1 MENSLNELMF
11 NIETVDM
18 LLRHGKSS
26 EEVLS
31 FMEPLNL
38 SEDLL
43 ELLMGNRRL
52 LNTLILR
59 IRTHMMVNDNTNL
72 NKLESQ
78 LTQFHN
84 NGVSDLVQYLCNN
97 LNDQEVE
104 LEENH
109 VSDEVENT
117 NHVSD
122 EVENTNHEDLEEQ
135 ELLEQYF
142 SNCVSQSENSDDV
155 IKSSQFYSSL
165 SDWVQ
170 REYNNLEIP
179 SKKSLKNFLTEKV
192 GPSSKNS
199 WSNVI
204 LL

>member
-117 NHVSD
+117 NH
-122 EVENTNHEDLEEQ
+122 EDLEEQ
-135 ELLEQYF
+135 ELLEEYF

>member
-1 MENSLNELMF
+1 MESSLNELMF

-18 LLRHGKSS
+18 LSRHGKSRD
-26 EEVLS
+26 EVLS

-59 IRTHMMVNDNTNL
+59 IRTFMLINDNTNL
-72 NKLESQ
+72 DQLESQ
-78 LTQFHN
+78 LTQFHS

-97 LNDQEVE
+97 LNNQEVE
-104 LEENH
+104 VDLEENN
-109 VSDEVENT
+109 D
-117 NHVSD
+117 SD
-122 EVENTNHEDLEEQ
+122 EVENTNHEELDEQ

-142 SNCVSQSENSDDV
+142 SNCVNHTENSDDV

-165 SDWVQ
+165 SEWVQ
-170 REYNNLEIP
+170 REYSNLEIP

-199 WSNVI
+199 WTKLI
-204 LL
+204 LV

>member
-59 IRTHMMVNDNTNL
+59 IRTHMMVNNNNL
-72 NKLESQ
+72 DELETQ
-78 LTQFHN
+78 LTQFHS

-97 LNDQEVE
+97 FNDQEVE

-117 NHVSD
+117 
-122 EVENTNHEDLEEQ
+122 TLEELNEN
-135 ELLEQYF
+135 ELLEEYF
-142 SNCVSQSENSDDV
+142 SNCVNHTENSDDV
-155 IKSSQFYSSL
+155 IKSSHFYSSL

>member
-117 NHVSD
+117 NH
-122 EVENTNHEDLEEQ
+122 EDLEEQ
-135 ELLEQYF
+135 ELLEEYF

-165 SDWVQ
+165 
-170 REYNNLEIP
+170 
-179 SKKSLKNFLTEKV
+179 
-192 GPSSKNS
+192 
-199 WSNVI
+199 
-204 LL
+204 